1 MSPTISEHR
10 KWTVEPFTDSD
21 LMSATALWN
30 SCCGPGKLVYQPLSP
45 EMFRTLLVDPIPG
58 VSKINRVV
66 RDGQRLIGYAGGTYR
81 DQGEQGYV
89 TIVLVDESYRRQ
101 GVGATLLR
109 RLESDLRH
117 LAGDRLNRFEI
128 MFFNPVALN
137 WIVPGTP
144 GHDHPNSPGVDVA
157 CDGYLFLKNQG
168 YRDIVYQ
175 NSYYQSLDHYQYPAE
190 IQTRLQRLAGQ
201 GIHIAIFDPVVHDGM
216 EALLDDLG
224 SDDWRQI
231 VMANIAPDGPRHPVI
246 IVEHDN
252 KVCGFTGP
260 ISVQPSG
267 RGYFAG
273 IGIHSGY
280 RGRGAGKVLFSA
292 LCLNLKAIGASFM
305 TLFTGE
311 TNPARNI
318 YEAAGFKIVR
328 TWADMKKEVKSN
340 EP

>member
-1 MSPTISEHR
+1 MCQSSNNPLEWR
-10 KWTVEPFTDSD
+10 AEPMTGQD
-21 LMSATALWN
+21 LMAATALWN
-30 SCCGPGKLVYQPLSP
+30 RCCGPGKLVYQPLDP
-45 EMFRTLLVDPIPG
+45 DTFRAVLVEPVPG

-66 RDGQRLIGYAGGTYR
+66 RYGGQVIGYAAGTYK

-89 TIVLVDESYRRQ
+89 TIVLVDEGYRRR
-101 GVGATLLR
+101 GIGTALLKQV
-109 RLESDLRH
+109 EADLRQ
-117 LAGDRLNRFEI
+117 LAGSRLNRFEVI
-128 MFFNPVALN
+128 FFNPVALN

-144 GHDHPNSPGVDVA
+144 SHDHPNSPGVDVA

-175 NSYYQSLDHYQYPAE
+175 NSYYQPLDDYRYPEE
-190 IQTRLQRLAGQ
+190 IQMRLQRLAEQ
-201 GIHIAIFDPVVHDGM
+201 DIHIAIYDPAIHYGM
-216 EALLDDLG
+216 EELLDDLG
-224 SDDWRQI
+224 SEDWRQI
-231 VMANIAPDGPRHPVI
+231 VMTNIAPDGPQHPVI
-246 IVEHDN
+246 IVEHEH

-273 IGIHSGY
+273 IGIHSAY

-292 LCLNLKAIGASFM
+292 LCLNLKTIGASFM

-328 TWADMKKEVKSN
+328 TWADMKKEDR
-340 EP
+340 